1 MSHPD
6 PQVVEVD
13 HPLIRHKLT
22 LLRDVSTDT
31 RDFRRLVHE
40 LALLVCYEATRTL
53 VTEDCEVQ
61 TPLEV
66 AAGVRIPPSRVTI
79 VPVLRAGLGMLD
91 AVLALLP
98 ASRVGFLG
106 VYRDESTLE
115 AVPYYA
121 KLPFQ
126 IDGGDVLLL
135 DPMLATGGSASHS
148 ITVCKEA
155 GARDVRLLSLIAAPE
170 GIARVRADHPDTT
183 VYTAAID
190 RGLDENG
197 YIRPGLGDAGDRLYG
212 NP

>member
-1 MSHPD
+1 MSAD
-6 PQVVEVD
+6 PHLVEVE
-13 HPLIRHKLT
+13 HPLVRHKLT
-22 LLRDVSTDT
+22 LIRDRTTDT
-31 RDFRRLVHE
+31 RDFRTLVYE
-40 LALLVCYEATRTL
+40 VALLVCYEATRTL
-53 VTEDCEVQ
+53 VTEPYEVE
-61 TPLEV
+61 TPLERTV
-66 AAGVRIPPSRVTI
+66 GVRVPPSRVTV

-106 VYRDESTLE
+106 VYRDEETLK

-121 KLPFQ
+121 KLPFE
-126 IDGGDVLLL
+126 IDGGDALLL

-148 ITVCKEA
+148 ITVCKQA

-170 GIARVRADHPDTT
+170 GIARVHADHPDTT
-183 VYTAAID
+183 IYTAAID